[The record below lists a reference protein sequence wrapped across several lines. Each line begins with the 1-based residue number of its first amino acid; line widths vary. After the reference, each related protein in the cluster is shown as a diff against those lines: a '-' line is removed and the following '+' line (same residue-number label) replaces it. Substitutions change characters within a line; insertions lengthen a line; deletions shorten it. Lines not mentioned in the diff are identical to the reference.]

1 MGIQSEERVNDMWTE
16 ETGWFVLFYFVF
28 LAAFDLIFHFQHN
41 FKLSLSPVPNSL
53 KSIDL
58 NQHVVFIYL

>member
-28 LAAFDLIFHFQHN
+28 LAAFDLIFRFQHT

-53 KSIDL
+53 KSTDL